1 MKKTRKWI
9 NLFYVVMAYELKCW
23 IWIDPFEYI
32 SLNVGWSF
40 SIFFRCYFSDES
52 SVRQAHREVVKIKIW
67 IFPTGLEVHLE
78 DIFWVYKNC
87 AKILCWAEQ
96 SGTQFFSLSN
106 LLVFLT
112 LFEALCLHL
121 SDIWWSSLDI
131 LDDFK
136 LISRTVFF
144 CLGEI
149 NK

>member
-1 MKKTRKWI
+1 MNFIISLLWKVFSNHQNEKNNKKRKWL

-32 SLNVGWSF
+32 SLKVGWSF

-78 DIFWVYKNC
+78 DMFWCYKLF
-87 AKILCWAEQ
+87 AEILSWPKL

-106 LLVFLT
+106 LVVVSSSCAALYFQLLT
-112 LFEALCLHL
+112 
-121 SDIWWSSLDI
+121 SD
-131 LDDFK
+131 
-136 LISRTVFF
+136 
-144 CLGEI
+144 G
-149 NK
+149 